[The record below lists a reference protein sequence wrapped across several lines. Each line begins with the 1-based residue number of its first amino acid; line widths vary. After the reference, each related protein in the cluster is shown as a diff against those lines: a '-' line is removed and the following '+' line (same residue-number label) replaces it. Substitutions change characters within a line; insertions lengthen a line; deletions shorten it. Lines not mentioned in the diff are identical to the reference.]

1 LPLVLA
7 LDVGGT
13 KLAAGVVD
21 DAGRVWGRARA
32 PTPATGDAEALYQ
45 ALLACAAAAMR
56 GADAA
61 PYDLAGVG
69 VACGGPMRWPEGS
82 VSPLNIPAWRDFPLR
97 QRLAAEFAGQTVLL
111 HNDAVALAAGE
122 HWKGAGAGSA
132 HLLAMTVSTGVG
144 GGLVL
149 GGRLHHG
156 ASGNGGHVGH
166 LVVEADGPPCSCG
179 GRGCLEAIASGPR
192 TVARALADGWQPPA
206 PDQADGRA
214 LAAAATGGDNIAAAS
229 LTRSGHAVGRALA
242 SCANLLDLEVA
253 AVAGGLAASG
263 PVFWEPLRE
272 AFATHARME
281 FAAACQ
287 VLPARLGADT
297 VLLGAA
303 AFILLPDRYGWAVPT
318 PPAGRPAR

>member
-1 LPLVLA
+1 VPVVLA

-13 KLAAGVVD
+13 KLAAGVID
-21 DAGRVWGRARA
+21 DAGRVRGRGRV
-32 PTPATGDAEALYQ
+32 PTPTTGDAEVLYE
-45 ALLACAAAAMR
+45 ALLACAAAALR

-61 PYDLAGVG
+61 PYELDGVG

-97 QRLAAEFAGQTVLL
+97 RRLAGEFGGGPVLV
-111 HNDAVALAAGE
+111 HNDAVALAVGE

-166 LVVEADGPPCSCG
+166 LVVDPDGPPCSCG
-179 GRGCLEAIASGPR
+179 GRGCLEAVASGPR
-192 TVARALADGWQPPA
+192 TVAHALAQGWRPPD
-206 PDQADGRA
+206 PDHPDGRA
-214 LAAAATGGDNIAAAS
+214 LAATAAAGDEVAAAS
-229 LTRSGHAVGRALA
+229 LARSGRAVGRALA
-242 SCANLLDLEVA
+242 SCAHLLDLEVA
-253 AVAGGLAASG
+253 AVSGGLTQSG
-263 PVFWEPLRE
+263 PLFWEPLHQ

-281 FAAACQ
+281 FAARCR
-287 VLPARLGADT
+287 VVPARLGADT
-297 VLLGAA
+297 GLLGAA
-303 AFILLPDRYGWAVPT
+303 AFILLPDRYGWPVP
-318 PPAGRPAR
+318 